1 MTEASLPGPVLVTGG
16 SRGLGRAIVEA
27 LVAHGTSV
35 AFTYHSG
42 KDQADELKAKTEGRA
57 RPFMLDLADRDRPT
71 QLLEAVEATV
81 GPLWGLVNNA
91 GIRRDGL
98 LALTSDEDWGATLTA
113 NLDGTFRVTRAVL
126 KTMLPRRQG
135 AIVNISSLTALH
147 GVAGQTAYGAT
158 KAAILGLTKSLA
170 RELGKR
176 RIRVNAVVPGY
187 VATDM
192 TASLPQ
198 AAIQALRSAE
208 CLPAGVQ
215 PIDVAHATLFL
226 LSPAAAGITGQAL
239 IVDAGA
245 SA

>member
-1 MTEASLPGPVLVTGG
+1 
-16 SRGLGRAIVEA
+16 LGRAIVEA

-57 RPFMLDLADRDRPT
+57 LPFMLDLADRDRPA

-158 KAAILGLTKSLA
+158 KAAILGLT
-170 RELGKR
+170 
-176 RIRVNAVVPGY
+176 
-187 VATDM
+187 
-192 TASLPQ
+192 
-198 AAIQALRSAE
+198 
-208 CLPAGVQ
+208 
-215 PIDVAHATLFL
+215 
-226 LSPAAAGITGQAL
+226 
-239 IVDAGA
+239 
-245 SA
+245 